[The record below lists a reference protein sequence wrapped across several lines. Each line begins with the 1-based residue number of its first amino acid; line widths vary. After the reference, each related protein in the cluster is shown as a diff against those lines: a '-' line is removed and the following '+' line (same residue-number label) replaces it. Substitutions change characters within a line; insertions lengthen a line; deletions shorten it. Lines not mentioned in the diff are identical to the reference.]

1 MTIHPRHR
9 YFIISGF
16 VGLSLLIIVITVLG
30 ISRVDN
36 IVSSYDDIVKR
47 HNLQKDFVTTMRL
60 AARERSIMVW
70 RSTLTNDPFIRS
82 QYLDDYLQFGTQFLI
97 ARDKFRATQLSEKER
112 QLLDQIQ
119 LSINEATPIF
129 RNAMEKMV
137 NTNPAITFNE
147 SINRGLP
154 AQQRVITLLDELHL
168 LQTHESQHIY
178 AGITTELSSTLVTLL
193 LLLSVTLLSG
203 SVFAAI
209 LVRYFRNMLTTITK
223 SKNELKLINDELEI
237 RVDHRTQQLKVAN
250 QHLETLANYDAL
262 TGLSN
267 RMMFSN
273 QLELIFN
280 RAKRDNE
287 KFAVLF
293 IDLDGFKEINDT
305 HGHDAGDT
313 ILTAV
318 AQRIKETIRESD
330 LAARLG
336 GDEFVIVLANIT
348 AASDAQA
355 IKQQIQEK
363 ILLPVPYSGTSL
375 QINASIGF
383 SSYPEDGDTTALVL
397 KAADRS
403 MYDAKRTFK

>member
-1 MTIHPRHR
+1 MTIHPRHS

-36 IVSSYDDIVKR
+36 IVNSYDEIVKR

-70 RSTLTNDPFIRS
+70 KSTLTDDAFKRS
-82 QYLDDYLQFGTQFLI
+82 QYLDDYLQFGTQFLT
-97 ARDKFRATQLSEKER
+97 ARDKFRATQISEKER

-119 LSINEATPIF
+119 QSINEATPIF

-193 LLLSVTLLSG
+193 LLLSVALLSG
-203 SVFAAI
+203 GVFAAI

-348 AASDAQA
+348 AASDAHA

-383 SSYPEDGDTTALVL
+383 SSYPEDGDTTALLL

-403 MYDAKRTFK
+403 MYDTKRTVK